1 MLNSMRCAKCGLI
14 QLAAPTCQKCG
25 RTTGISDAPPVRRTA
40 AAASPAPPRPA
51 APAPPPAPARTPTP
65 IARRAEPPLAEPTV
79 TRQTADDE
87 TERTDLLGEP
97 TVRLVE
103 STQSGTD
110 AERRLTFAGSAGTLF
125 GIHIVNVLLTILTLG
140 IYYFW
145 AKVRVRSYL
154 LSQTE
159 FEGDRF
165 AYHGTGRE
173 LLVGTLKAGLVFGAL
188 SALFNAAPMLP
199 GGLPV
204 MIGAILLGYVGLLV
218 VIPVAMVGA
227 RRYRLSRTSWR
238 NILFSFQG
246 NVGEFIKLFVGGAL
260 LTGLTLGLY
269 SPFFATNRHAF
280 MVSNSRF
287 GDRSFGFDGRG
298 RDLFGPY
305 LLALLL
311 TIPTLGLVW
320 FWYSARRTRYYWS
333 HTSFGNAQFASI
345 MTGRGLFGL
354 HLVNLVLLVLTFG
367 LAWPWVTVRTLRF
380 EFANLA
386 LIGALDAESV
396 QQDAQTATATGD
408 GLGDFLE
415 LDTGFAA

>member
-1 MLNSMRCAKCGLI
+1 
-14 QLAAPTCQKCG
+14 
-25 RTTGISDAPPVRRTA
+25 
-40 AAASPAPPRPA
+40 
-51 APAPPPAPARTPTP
+51 
-65 IARRAEPPLAEPTV
+65 
-79 TRQTADDE
+79 
-87 TERTDLLGEP
+87 
-97 TVRLVE
+97 
-103 STQSGTD
+103 
-110 AERRLTFAGSAGTLF
+110 
-125 GIHIVNVLLTILTLG
+125 
-140 IYYFW
+140 
-145 AKVRVRSYL
+145 
-154 LSQTE
+154 
-159 FEGDRF
+159 
-165 AYHGTGRE
+165 
-173 LLVGTLKAGLVFGAL
+173 
-188 SALFNAAPMLP
+188 
-199 GGLPV
+199 
-204 MIGAILLGYVGLLV
+204 
-218 VIPVAMVGA
+218 
-227 RRYRLSRTSWR
+227 
-238 NILFSFQG
+238 
-246 NVGEFIKLFVGGAL
+246 VGEFVKLFVIGAL

-269 SPFFATNRHAF
+269 SPFFAANRHAF
-280 MVSNSRF
+280 MVSHSRF

-367 LAWPWVTVRTLRF
+367 LAWPWVTVRNLRF